1 MPAFHLEFCETELS
15 SKVYPGNH
23 FGGDETA
30 GYVGD
35 AAFHSANVA
44 VKGFF
49 SIGQIRKILRQR
61 FGAIRER

>member
-49 SIGQIRKILRQR
+49 SIAANTEDSAAAVRGD
-61 FGAIRER
+61 